1 MSIGKMVNVAR
12 KGEACVVA
20 RCPSPLFRPARG
32 EGFEQDDILTAFERF
47 EVVEIEATGRTA
59 LGIGVAVH
67 DHEAVEAMI
76 ARVGPGR
83 YARRKCRR
91 RSRSAHGY
99 LGQHPSP
106 GCACSLSRR

>member
-1 MSIGKMVNVAR
+1 M
-12 KGEACVVA
+12 VA
-20 RCPSPLFRPARG
+20 RCPSPLFRPAS
-32 EGFEQDDILTAFERF
+32 EGFEPDDDILTVFERF

-59 LGIGVAVH
+59 LEIGVAVH

-83 YARRKCRR
+83 YARRKCSR

-106 GCACSLSRR
+106 GRACSLSRR